1 MTTTVSDQLVA
12 QLEAL
17 GIGCAF
23 GVLSIHN
30 MPLLDAMGRSGR
42 IRFVPARGEA
52 GAVNMADAAA
62 RVSGGLGLAITSTG
76 TGAGNAAGALVEAQ
90 TAGTPL
96 LHLTGQVALPYLDR
110 GRSYVHEAPGQTV
123 MLGAVSKAVLRVWSA
138 ETAPGVLAE
147 AAKLALTPPCGPVSV
162 EIPIDLQGAPLA
174 LEGMTA
180 AALRGL
186 TTRVSSPPMPT
197 SGIDDLALD
206 QLASALGRARRPIL
220 WLGGGARH
228 ARQPVQRLMA
238 LGVAVVTSL
247 NGRGIVAEGTHGSL
261 GSFNSQPAV
270 ERFFG
275 TCDAMLV
282 VGSRL
287 RVPETLTHQLKLPRP
302 LWQVDLEPRALNRA
316 YVSDH
321 FLLSDSHLALTRLA
335 DRLEAEG
342 VHFDETLQTD
352 ANRARSEAEAVL
364 RGNVSPYDAVSDAVQ
379 AVVAGGD
386 FNWVRDVTIG
396 NATWG
401 NRLLRLPDVH
411 RGVHATGGGI
421 GQGLAMAI
429 GAAVA
434 TPHRRTWALVGD
446 GGLALN
452 LGELATAVQERTRIM
467 LLVMNDG
474 GYGILRNLQDADYGG
489 RRHYADLH
497 TPRFDALAAA
507 MGMGH
512 CRITSLEGLA
522 GRLTEAA
529 ADPAPAMLIEFDM
542 HAIGPYARAF
552 TGPPLGRG

>member
-1 MTTTVSDQLVA
+1 MNPTAAIAPPTAPTVSDQLVA

-17 GIGCAF
+17 GIDCAF

-30 MPLLDAMGRSGR
+30 MPLLDAMGRRGR

-62 RVSGGLGLAITSTG
+62 RVSGRLGLAITSTG

-110 GRSYVHEAPGQTV
+110 GRSYVHEAPGQTT

-147 AAKLALTPPCGPVSV
+147 AARLALTAPTGPVSV
-162 EIPIDLQGAPLA
+162 EIPIDLQGAPARA
-174 LEGMTA
+174 L
-180 AALRGL
+180 
-186 TTRVSSPPMPT
+186 S
-197 SGIDDLALD
+197 
-206 QLASALGRARRPIL
+206 ASAPALPAIPVLAPDPSAIDRLADALVVARRPVL
-220 WLGGGARH
+220 WLGGGARD
-228 ARQPVQRLMA
+228 ARAAVKRLTA
-238 LGVAVVTSL
+238 LGAAVVTSL
-247 NGRGIVAEGTHGSL
+247 NGRGIVPEGTAGSL
-261 GSFNSQPAV
+261 GAFNSQPAV
-270 ERFFG
+270 ERFFA

-282 VGSRL
+282 AGSRL

-302 LWQVDLEPRALNRA
+302 LCQVDVDPRAWNRA

-321 FLLSDSHLALTRLA
+321 FVIGDTEMALAMLA
-335 DRLEAEG
+335 DRLEARG
-342 VHFDETLQTD
+342 IRFDPALHGD
-352 ANRARSEAEAVL
+352 ATHARGEAEATL
-364 RGNVSPYDAVSDAVQ
+364 RANVSPYDAVSDAVQ
-379 AVVAGGD
+379 QVAGAD

-401 NRLLRLPDVH
+401 NRLLRLPDVR

-434 TPHRRTWALVGD
+434 TPQRRTWALVGD

-452 LGELATAVQERTRIM
+452 LGELATAVQERTRLM

-474 GYGILRNLQDADYGG
+474 GYGILRNLQDADHAG
-489 RRHYADLH
+489 RRFYADLH

-507 MGMGH
+507 MGCGH
-512 CRITSLEGLA
+512 RRITTLHDLPAQLA
-522 GRLTEAA
+522 DAA
-529 ADPAPAMLIEFDM
+529 ADPAPAMLVEFDM
-542 HAIGPYARAF
+542 AAIGPYARPF
-552 TGPPLGRG
+552 TGPPLARG